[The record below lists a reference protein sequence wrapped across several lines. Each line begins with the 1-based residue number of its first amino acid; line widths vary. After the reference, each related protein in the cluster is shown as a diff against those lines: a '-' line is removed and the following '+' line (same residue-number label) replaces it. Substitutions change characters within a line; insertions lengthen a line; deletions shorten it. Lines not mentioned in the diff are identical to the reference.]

1 MQSNYFK
8 PAALKGLNRI
18 GDIFIPREGNLP
30 SFSEFGGI
38 EHVDDIVAYTPDE
51 DVASLNMVFS
61 IFSILPQGILRWIA
75 DQMVAASSRDRLLDA
90 LLRQLYIGLKGILF
104 SCYYSGKNGSAYSG
118 ENPMDLIGF
127 QPSRVED

>member
-18 GDIFIPREGNLP
+18 GDIFIPGEDNLP
-30 SFSEFGGI
+30 SFSEFGGV

-61 IFSILPQGILRWIA
+61 IFSILPEGLLRWAAI
-75 DQMVAASSRDRLLDA
+75 QMVAASNRDGLLDA

-104 SCYYSGKNGSAYSG
+104 SCYYSGKGGSGYVG
-118 ENPMDLIGF
+118 LNPMDAIGY
-127 QPSRVED
+127 QPNRVED